1 MLYITGF
8 KSPTSSSYTIV
19 LWQSGSFVYCSKSR
33 FSWAL
38 KAHRNRLSHNLRKT
52 VSWNDEH
59 FIYIHSLPV
68 GKCIYKSFGER
79 SICNTM
85 QQVGT
90 SWYSLSNLREVLRNI
105 ILSEKKYGTTT
116 VLNQVAII
124 HICYS
129 PSVYHLQNSFYSIED
144 KINFQLEKHLW

>member
-68 GKCIYKSFGER
+68 GKCIYKSFGEW

-90 SWYSLSNLREVLRNI
+90 SWYSLSNLRGSIKEYYPQWIKIWNNKSAQSSRYYSYMLFTLC
-105 ILSEKKYGTTT
+105 LSFTKQF
-116 VLNQVAII
+116 L
-124 HICYS
+124 
-129 PSVYHLQNSFYSIED
+129 FYRR
-144 KINFQLEKHLW
+144 

>member
-1 MLYITGF
+1 MFGVDLAMLYITGF

-68 GKCIYKSFGER
+68 GKCIYKSFGEW

-90 SWYSLSNLREVLRNI
+90 SWYSLSNLRGSLKEYYCNICIPKIVYIFLRRRESDSTNDGSQIVSLRNR
-105 ILSEKKYGTTT
+105 
-116 VLNQVAII
+116 N
-124 HICYS
+124 
-129 PSVYHLQNSFYSIED
+129 N
-144 KINFQLEKHLW
+144 